1 MSIKWDTQMASTC
14 TANFQMLICHI
25 CCLKVAAVW
34 WWSLVINCISHLC
47 RSYFKEGASNE
58 LWSHLLQITG
68 AAWKPLCTA
77 GPGFASIHPSG
88 PHPISFTLFCPRFL
102 FVFSIQFVSSSPFYP
117 SFFSQYKLFSQP
129 SLTIIGLL
137 TIKTNPPESL
147 LWNSKPSQ
155 GHHQGLNM
163 ADQSNVLVF
172 SSEKL
177 PSEGTRRVAQN

>member
-1 MSIKWDTQMASTC
+1 MGYSNGINLHHKFSNVDMPHLLLESR
-14 TANFQMLICHI
+14 
-25 CCLKVAAVW
+25 CCLMMIFGDQQYF
-34 WWSLVINCISHLC
+34 SSPPVIFQKRACN
-47 RSYFKEGASNE
+47 A

-77 GPGFASIHPSG
+77 GFASIHPSC